1 MLLPLVWAAV
11 PLAVYIWHKTARP
24 QLPPLASRTRRA
36 LTRAAAALTLT
47 LTLTAAA
54 TVAIVI
60 LIARHRVAWWAY

>member
-47 LTLTAAA
+47 AAA

-60 LIARHRVAWWAY
+60 LIARHRLAWWAY